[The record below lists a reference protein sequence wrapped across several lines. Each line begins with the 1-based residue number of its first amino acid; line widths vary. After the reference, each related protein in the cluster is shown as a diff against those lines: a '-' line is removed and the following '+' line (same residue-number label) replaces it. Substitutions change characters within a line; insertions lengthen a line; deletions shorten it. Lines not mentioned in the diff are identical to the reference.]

1 MATDMEQRILE
12 RVEAMFAEIRKDMV
26 TKGDFSYGLS
36 TLRKDIESGITSL
49 REHLEGKIAD
59 VSADVQWIREQYPV

>member
-36 TLRKDIESGITSL
+36 TLR
-49 REHLEGKIAD
+49 
-59 VSADVQWIREQYPV
+59 